1 MAGGAGLI
9 ILDILFDNFP
19 PEAGPAALAKAPTSY
34 LTQPVCPAPLA
45 FPESKGGIGQSWQA
59 APVSIMDSR

>member
-1 MAGGAGLI
+1 MRMAGGAGLI

-34 LTQPVCPAPLA
+34 LTRLSALHPWHFLRVKEGLGKAGRQHP
-45 FPESKGGIGQSWQA
+45 FQ
-59 APVSIMDSR
+59 